1 MSKPIRSGA
10 DFDPPAGGR
19 RRPVPIWAVLVVLS
33 ASIAGF
39 AWLLSPDPDVASQLA
54 EARSALDGGNLED
67 ATRLSEAVFERSEQD
82 GSTRGQAAMLRARI
96 AEVGEQWDVAAEWYD
111 RVPDGVLEET
121 AARASAGSLYA
132 DRLDRLGD
140 AIQRFTVLHEL
151 DPDSLQARRRLAQ
164 LLGLATRNHEAES
177 HLVALVRLGNISH
190 LQLLLLVLGEE
201 TIDDAEVLERFRAAA
216 PDDPHPLIALAR
228 MAEQAGEISKAREW
242 LESAI
247 AADGELVQ
255 PVVRLGQLL
264 VDARNG
270 PALVAWHDSHMS
282 FSLGLHPGGQVVLGD
297 MFRMAGRLPLAARC
311 YHEAVRLDPNR
322 PEACYRLG
330 RILVRLGR
338 SSAAAEF
345 LERARQVEAYVQAAK
360 VAKTPDDIVD
370 VARRADKL
378 SLPWEHYAWTALL
391 AAVRPDDRGLAERLP
406 RLRESLDGLPERRT
420 RPGANP
426 AQRLDLSDFPV
437 PRLDDQA
444 VARLNEKRPS
454 ADRADAATPEIRFEE
469 VSEAA
474 GLDFRFVNGPGRAD
488 DIRFMYQTTGGGVG
502 VFDFDR
508 NGWPDLWW
516 TQGADRPTDDS
527 GRHRDL
533 VCLNTGDGQLLDVS
547 RQAKVLETRFSQ
559 GLAVGDVNADGFP
572 DVMVANLSAN
582 RLWLNNGDG
591 TFSDMTWSGSSG
603 RWTTS
608 CLVVDLD
615 GDGLPDL
622 YEVNYLAGEDVFT
635 RRCEGSDGSRGI
647 CTPQT
652 FSTAT
657 DRVFRNT
664 GDGRFEDVS
673 ARWGLDRPGGSGL
686 GIVAARLF
694 PETPAG
700 SLDLFVANDTR
711 ANFLFR
717 ASASEDG
724 TPLARWDEIALGRGV
739 ALNDSGRAE
748 ACMGIAV
755 GDVDADGHLDLF
767 VTNFLDETNT
777 LYRQDAQ
784 GGFADRTRSAGLE
797 SVSRHQL
804 GFGTQF
810 LDADLDGVLD
820 LVVTNGHIEETG
832 EEGRPFRMP
841 PQFFWND
848 GSGRYRQLSA
858 KGLGEFFGGAYLGR
872 GLARLDFDRDG
883 APDVAIS
890 HLDRPAALLVN
901 RSAGRGHRVV
911 VRLVGT
917 VGGRAAI
924 GTTLS
929 YRLGPRQVMRQLTA
943 GDGFQASN
951 QRVVVLGLGTSK
963 SVPEVQVTWPSG
975 RQQVFDGLPL
985 DGEVVLVEGRARV
998 YRLPGPESPGR

>member
-1 MSKPIRSGA
+1 MSKPIGPGT

-19 RRPVPIWAVLVVLS
+19 RRRIPGWAVLAVLLATVS
-33 ASIAGF
+33 GF
-39 AWLLSPDPDVASQLA
+39 AWLLVPGPGVAGQLA
-54 EARSALDGGNLED
+54 EARTALADGDLD
-67 ATRLSEAVFERSEQD
+67 RAARLAETVFERSEHA
-82 GSTRGQAAMLRARI
+82 GSTRGRAAMVRARV
-96 AEVGEQWDVAAEWYD
+96 AEAGEHWDVAADWYD
-111 RVPDGVLEET
+111 RVPDGVADET
-121 AARASAGSLYA
+121 TARASAGSLYA

-140 AIQRFTVLHEL
+140 AIDRFTVVHRL
-151 DPDSLQARRRLAQ
+151 DRDSLLARRRLAY
-164 LLGLATRNHEAES
+164 LLGLATRNHEAEP

-216 PDDPHPLIALAR
+216 PDDAHPLIALAR
-228 MAEQAGEISKAREW
+228 VAEQAGEITRARER
-242 LESAI
+242 LEAAV
-247 AADGELVQ
+247 AADAGLVQ

-264 VDARNG
+264 VDARDG
-270 PALVAWHDSHMS
+270 PALVAWYESHMS
-282 FSLGLHPGGQVVLGD
+282 VSLGIHPGGQVVLGD
-297 MFRMAGRLPLAARC
+297 IFRLVGRLPLAARC

-330 RILVRLGR
+330 RVLVRLDR
-338 SSAAAEF
+338 SEDATAF

-360 VAKTPDDIVD
+360 VAKTPDDIAD
-370 VARRADKL
+370 VARRAGEL
-378 SLPWEHYAWTALL
+378 SLPWEHYAWIALL
-391 AAVRPDDRGLAERLP
+391 AAVRPDDRGLAEQLP
-406 RLRESLDGLPERRT
+406 RLRDALDGLPERRT
-420 RPGANP
+420 RPGGNP
-426 AQRLDLSDFPV
+426 ARRLDLSDYPV
-437 PRLDDQA
+437 PRLDEPA
-444 VARLNEKRPS
+444 IARLNDSPP
-454 ADRADAATPEIRFEE
+454 AGDLVDGTAPEIRFEE
-469 VSEAA
+469 VSRSA

-502 VFDFDR
+502 VVDFDR

-516 TQGADRPTDDS
+516 TQGADRPTADS

-533 VCLNTGDGQLLDVS
+533 VCLNTGDGRLLDVGS
-547 RQAKVLETRFSQ
+547 QAKVVETRFSQ
-559 GLAVGDVNADGFP
+559 GLAVGDVNGDGFP

-591 TFSDMTWSGSSG
+591 TFSDIALAGSSG

-622 YEVNYLAGEDVFT
+622 YEVNYLAGDDVFT
-635 RRCEGSDGSRGI
+635 RRCEGPDGSRGI

-664 GDGRFEDVS
+664 GDGRFEEVS
-673 ARWGLDRPGGSGL
+673 TRWGLDRPGGSGL
-686 GIVAARLF
+686 GIVAARLSS
-694 PETPAG
+694 ETPLG
-700 SLDLFVANDTR
+700 RLDLFIANDTR

-717 ASASEDG
+717 AAASENG
-724 TPLARWDEIALGRGV
+724 MPSARWDEIALGRGV

-755 GDVDADGHLDLF
+755 GDVDADGRLDLF

-777 LYRQDAQ
+777 LYRQDAR
-784 GGFADRTRSAGLE
+784 GGFSDRTRVAGLE
-797 SVSRHQL
+797 SVSRRQL

-832 EEGRPFRMP
+832 EAGRPFRMP

-848 GSGRYRQLSA
+848 GSGRYRQLPA
-858 KGLGEFFGGAYLGR
+858 KGLGEFFGGVYLGR

-901 RSAGRGHRVV
+901 RSAGRGHHVV

-917 VGGRAAI
+917 VGGRDAI

-929 YRLGPRQVMRQLTA
+929 YRLGQRRVMRQLTA

-963 SVPEVQVTWPSG
+963 SVPQVQVTWPSG

-985 DGEVVLVEGRARV
+985 DSEVVLVEGRARA
-998 YRLPGPESPGR
+998 YRLPGPETPGR